1 MTEPAPRLRADARRN
16 VEGIRQAALDVFR
29 AGGLSSPLE
38 EVARAAG
45 VSKGTI
51 YHRFGGRQG
60 LIDAVVEDLVAER
73 ITGIIAS
80 VDAIADPVE
89 RFEEYLRRIW
99 LLQYDEPA
107 ANDVLLRTLPGSE
120 PANALCAHASEVA
133 QRLLDDAQATGN
145 IKGDLTPDDLYL
157 LIWERGIIARAC
169 DQQPREGYRRRC
181 EYTLAGLRTSPTP
194 SAWDR
199 RKPSAPSPPLGPTH
213 IPSTSR

>member
-16 VEGIRQAALDVFR
+16 VEGIRQAALEVFR
-29 AGGLSSPLE
+29 RGGLNSPLE

-73 ITGIIAS
+73 IIGIISA
-80 VDAIADPVE
+80 VEAIADPAE
-89 RFEEYLRRIW
+89 RFEEYLRQIW

-107 ANDVLLRTLPGSE
+107 VNDVLLRLLPGSE
-120 PANALCAHASEVA
+120 PATTLCQHASEVA
-133 QRLLDDAQATGN
+133 TRLLVDAQSTGH
-145 IKGDLTPDDLYL
+145 IRRDLTPEDLYL

-169 DQQPREGYRRRC
+169 DQQPRDGYSRRF
-181 EYTLAGLRTSPTP
+181 EYTLTGLRAAR
-194 SAWDR
+194 AWAR
-199 RKPSAPSPPLGPTH
+199 
-213 IPSTSR
+213 